1 MRKILLLAAAT
12 VIAGAPFA
20 GPAAARDQ
28 TDRAAQTAN
37 QIIAQDDVRIARIKA
52 NLRLTPDQEK
62 NWPGLEGALRDTG
75 KARADRMVALQADRG
90 QQKEPS
96 DLIEYLTSRS
106 KRLGDRSAD
115 MKKLA
120 DAVQPLY
127 ASLDDQQKKRLANE
141 LMDLSRGRNPD

>member
-1 MRKILLLAAAT
+1 MRKILLLATAA

-20 GPAAARDQ
+20 GSADARDQ

-37 QIIAQDDVRIARIKA
+37 QIVAQEDVRVAQLKA
-52 NLRLTPDQEK
+52 NLRLTSDQEK
-62 NWPGLEGALRDTG
+62 NWPASRAPCATWARHAPTG
-75 KARADRMVALQADRG
+75 WSHCRPTAASRKS
-90 QQKEPS
+90 PP
-96 DLIEYLTSRS
+96 DLIEYLTTRS

-120 DAVQPLY
+120 DAAQPLY